1 MSQSGAMIATLTLSS
16 VLFATTL
23 QKPEADTWQSE
34 LKKELPLLG
43 HRNWIVVADS
53 AYPAQN
59 SPGIRTIVTHASQV
73 QVLKEV
79 LGELSKA
86 KHVMPNVFLDKE
98 LSFVPE
104 SEARGVT
111 AYRKDLANLLK
122 GKPTK
127 TMLHEDIIKNLDE
140 AGKTFRVLLLK
151 TDFTV
156 PYTSV
161 FFQLDCAYWGPEKE
175 GKLRK
180 LMDGNG

>member
-1 MSQSGAMIATLTLSS
+1 MLASLTLSS
-16 VLFATTL
+16 IIFTSTI
-23 QKPEADTWQSE
+23 QKPEVESWQSE
-34 LKKELPLLG
+34 LRKEIPLLG

-59 SPGIRTIVTHASQV
+59 SPGIRTIVTHASQT

-79 LGELSKA
+79 MGELSKA

-98 LSFVPE
+98 LEFVPE

-111 AYRKDLANLLK
+111 AYRRDIANILK

-127 TMLHEDIIKNLDE
+127 TILHEEIIKNLDE

-161 FFQLDCAYWGPEKE
+161 FLQLDCAYWGPEKE
-175 GKLRK
+175 AKLRK
-180 LMDGNG
+180 IMDGG